1 MVASLL
7 IFLTHPW
14 SQVER
19 FHKSCLI
26 KNNIKYFIVAW
37 CSNLKL
43 EVDPNSLASQTSSC
57 IFINEEL
64 LTAVGL
70 LE

>member
-1 MVASLL
+1 MNFPDK
-7 IFLTHPW
+7 IT
-14 SQVER
+14 Q
-19 FHKSCLI
+19 
-26 KNNIKYFIVAW
+26 KYFVVAW

-43 EVDPNSLASQTSSC
+43 EVDSYSLASRTSSC